1 MVTLHKCDLGEQ
13 ETWCVFTGRCIH
25 TDTVGVCVFEVSG
38 NANREH
44 GVFTGRCIYTDTGDV
59 CVFKV
64 SRNDDFIPLVSLVLL
79 IHFTHV

>member
-1 MVTLHKCDLGEQ
+1 MV
-13 ETWCVFTGRCIH
+13 CVYWSLYTHGYSG
-25 TDTVGVCVFEVSG
+25 GVCVRGFG
-38 NANREH
+38 KREQ
-44 GVFTGRCIYTDTGDV
+44 GTWCVFTGRCIYTDTVDV